1 MIPST
6 KYLEVVRTLSAG
18 AAIQHARA
26 NSLGSSTA
34 ASYYVPESCVSDLS
48 VAKAAFESL
57 DGHAISMDIT
67 AMKVGDTVELPQSQ
81 FRVFAFP
88 TVHRVPSQGYC
99 IVMKHKGELLP
110 EYAGAEPSS
119 FKRLRKAGVE
129 PFRTF
134 ETCELAYTGDTTFA
148 ALLEPG
154 LEFIF
159 TVPVLVVEMTYLD
172 GDRSKATDRGHIHLD
187 DFLEHEHLFQNQ
199 HIIFV
204 HLSEKYKPHTRALRI
219 LRERIPGYLH
229 HRVGVCLRSFGA
241 SEDISYLFPTGERA
255 TRVDPPSSGGRPQ
268 RTFAAASLSV
278 QPTASSSSHSE
289 TKVLCAP
296 CMTKNAST

>member
-1 MIPST
+1 MTSPGGVHIAGCWSQAGLCTLIHIRIHNTKASILFDCGTVITST
-6 KYLEVVRTLSAG
+6 VHAKHVFITHGHCDHIG

-26 NSLGSSTA
+26 NSLGSSKA

-110 EYAGAEPSS
+110 EYAGAELSS

-159 TVPVLVVEMTYLD
+159 SVPVLVVEMTYLD

-241 SEDISYLFPTGERA
+241 SEDISYL
-255 TRVDPPSSGGRPQ
+255 
-268 RTFAAASLSV
+268 
-278 QPTASSSSHSE
+278 
-289 TKVLCAP
+289 
-296 CMTKNAST
+296 

>member
-1 MIPST
+1 M
-6 KYLEVVRTLSAG
+6 
-18 AAIQHARA
+18 
-26 NSLGSSTA
+26 
-34 ASYYVPESCVSDLS
+34 
-48 VAKAAFESL
+48 KA
-57 DGHAISMDIT
+57 
-67 AMKVGDTVELPQSQ
+67 GDTVELSQNQ

-159 TVPVLVVEMTYLD
+159 TVPVLIVEMTYLD
-172 GDRSKATDRGHIHLD
+172 GDRTKATDRGHIHLD

-204 HLSEKYKPHTRALRI
+204 HLSEKYKPHTRALRL
-219 LRERIPGYLH
+219 LRERVPGYLH

-241 SEDISYLFPTGERA
+241 SEDISYLFPTDERA
-255 TRVDPPSSGGRPQ
+255 SRVVSPPFRSPSEERSQ
-268 RTFAAASLSV
+268 RKFA
-278 QPTASSSSHSE
+278 TASSSVQSSSSSATQTE
-289 TKVLCAP
+289 TKILCAP
-296 CMTKNAST
+296 CSGVSTASDAPMP